1 LILVLQIKLKYMMSL
16 KEYLIQECQEFVLVP
31 TKPIKTRRSNI
42 RRSNSSAFRSFKI
55 AHRLDSRFSCAN
67 GHEKIPEIAKE
78 MGFKTIIGAWIG
90 RDNDKMKWK

>member
-1 LILVLQIKLKYMMSL
+1 MMSL

-55 AHRLDSRFSCAN
+55 AHRLDSLFCAN

-78 MGFKTIIGAWIG
+78 MGFQ
-90 RDNDKMKWK
+90 NDYWSMDW